1 MELSGKIINI
11 LPIESGES
19 QRGSW
24 QKRTMVIRND
34 SDKYPK
40 PVAILL
46 WGDMVDTAL
55 SVGDEVTVHINIESR
70 EYKDRWF
77 TDVKAWKIDRKGAG
91 RFPSLSRSSRL
102 SSWTNQQI
110 HFRSEP

>member
-1 MELSGKIINI
+1 MELSGKIIQM
-11 LPIESGES
+11 LPIESGDS

-70 EYKDRWF
+70 EYRDRWF
-77 TDVKAWKIDRKGAG
+77 TDVKAWKIDRKEGGAVSKPEPVEPVE
-91 RFPSLSRSSRL
+91 FLDES
-102 SSWTNQQI
+102 TNPLP
-110 HFRSEP
+110 F